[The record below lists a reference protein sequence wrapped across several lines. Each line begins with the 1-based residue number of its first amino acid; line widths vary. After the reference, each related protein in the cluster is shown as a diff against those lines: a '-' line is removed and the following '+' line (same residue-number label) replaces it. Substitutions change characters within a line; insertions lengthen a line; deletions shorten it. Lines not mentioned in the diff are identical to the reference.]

1 MMNGKVILIAS
12 VLSVLPAGCVQSP
25 FSEKEFSGKEE
36 ISLYINGILLHEY
49 IPETHQLGYNPSKN
63 EIRICNDNM
72 SDYFILD
79 FDEMPSE
86 EGQTVT
92 ATIEYTTAD
101 DIKIKKGLEFNVT
114 KTDIAEGKIWLWSSK
129 GKIGA
134 VIPVS
139 ERLE

>member
-72 SDYFILD
+72 SDYFI
-79 FDEMPSE
+79 
-86 EGQTVT
+86 
-92 ATIEYTTAD
+92 IEYTTAD

-114 KTDIAEGKIWLWSSK
+114 KTDIAEGKIWLWSGK

-134 VIPVS
+134 VIPMS